1 MVKVIFTM
9 RLVTTAKVQILLRV
23 NFLMYKMQSARKP
36 PWLMGFYSELC
47 WHLNLTFSGF
57 KWTPFSASSFH
68 GLLCHMSDP
77 GGLWST
83 LRPLT
88 SCFSPLSTICSE
100 TRPLHSGAKFF
111 LTPHMSVH
119 VVMAVVHLHVT
130 LCRQVLCVTF
140 GGSTISITSYIS
152 HVWRTQLD
160 TG

>member
-1 MVKVIFTM
+1 M

-111 LTPHMSVH
+111 LTPHVSARCHGSRSSPRDIVPTSAVCNIWWVH
-119 VVMAVVHLHVT
+119 HQHN
-130 LCRQVLCVTF
+130 F
-140 GGSTISITSYIS
+140 IYITC
-152 HVWRTQLD
+152 LKD
-160 TG
+160 TTGHRIGV